1 MNSLNI
7 MLIEDD
13 MIEVMKLNRTIASL
27 QLNHKITEAGNG
39 EDALKLLEQKDRLP
53 DIILLDI
60 RMPEMD
66 GVRCAQELAKLEHP
80 PAIIFVTAYDH
91 YAIAALKANAIGYLL
106 KPANKDELLEALN
119 KAKNLNAA
127 QLNEIRKLEDP
138 TARPIREHIAARTH
152 RGGELIKLKDIYYFA
167 ADQKY
172 VKVRHKDGM
181 VLIDETLKELEQEFD
196 DRLFRVH
203 RNAIINLSYLDFL
216 ETLDAGQYQIRFKG
230 IDETLAVSRR
240 HLPALRDK
248 IQSM

>member
-1 MNSLNI
+1 MRI
-7 MLIEDD
+7 VVCDD
-13 MIEVMKLNRTIASL
+13 EPLARERLARIVQESGHQVVAQVTTGA
-27 QLNHKITEAGNG
+27 EAIV
-39 EDALKLLEQKDRLP
+39 AVKTQQP

-66 GVRCAQELAKLEHP
+66 GVRCAQALNELEHP

-152 RGGELIKLKDIYYFA
+152 RGVELIKLTDIYYFT

-172 VKVRHKDGM
+172 VKVRHKNGI
-181 VLIDETLKELEQEFD
+181 VLIDETLKELEQEFE

-203 RNAIINLSYLDFL
+203 RNAIINLSFLDYL
-216 ETLDAGQYQIRFKG
+216 ETLDAGQYQVRFKG

>member
-1 MNSLNI
+1 MRI
-7 MLIEDD
+7 VVCDD
-13 MIEVMKLNRTIASL
+13 EPLARERLARIVQESGHQVVAQATTGA
-27 QLNHKITEAGNG
+27 EAIV
-39 EDALKLLEQKDRLP
+39 AVKTQQP

-66 GVRCAQELAKLEHP
+66 GVRCAQALNELEHP

-106 KPANKDELLEALN
+106 KPANKDELLEALH

-152 RGGELIKLKDIYYFA
+152 RGVELIKLTDIYYFT

-172 VKVRHKDGM
+172 VKVRHKNGI
-181 VLIDETLKELEQEFD
+181 VLIDETLKELEQEFE

-203 RNAIINLSYLDFL
+203 RNAIINLSFLDYL
-216 ETLDAGQYQIRFKG
+216 ETLDAGQYQVRFKG

>member
-1 MNSLNI
+1 MRI
-7 MLIEDD
+7 VVCDD
-13 MIEVMKLNRTIASL
+13 EPLARERLVRIVKESGHEVVAQAKTGMEAIIAV
-27 QLNHKITEAGNG
+27 KTE
-39 EDALKLLEQKDRLP
+39 QP

-66 GVRCAQELAKLEHP
+66 GVHCAQELSKLNHP

-106 KPANKDELLEALN
+106 KPANKDELIEALD

-127 QLNEIRKLEDP
+127 QLNEIRKLKDP
-138 TARPIREHIAARTH
+138 TARPVREHIAARTH
-152 RGGELIKLKDIYYFA
+152 RGVELIKLKDIYYFT

-172 VKVRHKDGM
+172 VKVRHKDGI
-181 VLIDETLKELEQEFD
+181 VLIDETLKELEQEFED
-196 DRLFRVH
+196 LLFRVH
-203 RNAIINLSYLDFL
+203 RNAIINLSFLDYL

-240 HLPALRDK
+240 HLPALREK

>member
-1 MNSLNI
+1 MRI
-7 MLIEDD
+7 VVCDD
-13 MIEVMKLNRTIASL
+13 EPLARERLARIVQESGHQVVAQVTTGA
-27 QLNHKITEAGNG
+27 EAIV
-39 EDALKLLEQKDRLP
+39 AVKTQQP

-66 GVRCAQELAKLEHP
+66 GVRCAQALNELEHP

-91 YAIAALKANAIGYLL
+91 YAIAALKTNAIGYLL

-152 RGGELIKLKDIYYFA
+152 RGVELIKLTDIYYFT

-172 VKVRHKDGM
+172 VKVRHKNGI
-181 VLIDETLKELEQEFD
+181 VLIDETLKELEQEFE

-203 RNAIINLSYLDFL
+203 RNAIINLSFLDYL
-216 ETLDAGQYQIRFKG
+216 ETLDAGQYQVRFKG
-230 IDETLAVSRR
+230 INETLAVSRR

>member
-1 MNSLNI
+1 MRI
-7 MLIEDD
+7 VVCDD
-13 MIEVMKLNRTIASL
+13 EPLSRERLVRIVQQSGHEVVVQAMTG
-27 QLNHKITEAGNG
+27 QEAIV
-39 EDALKLLEQKDRLP
+39 AVKDQQP

-66 GVRCAQELAKLEHP
+66 GVRCAQELNKLEHP

-106 KPANKDELLEALN
+106 KPANKDELLEALS
-119 KAKNLNAA
+119 KAKKLNAA
-127 QLNEIRKLEDP
+127 QLNEIRKLEES
-138 TARPIREHIAARTH
+138 TAQPVREHIAARTH
-152 RGGELIKLKDIYYFA
+152 RGVELVKLTDIYYFT

-172 VKVRHKDGM
+172 VKVRHKDGII
-181 VLIDETLKELEQEFD
+181 LIDETLKELEQEFG

-203 RNAIINLSYLDFL
+203 RNAIINLSFLDYLEVL
-216 ETLDAGQYQIRFKG
+216 EAGQYQVRFKG

-240 HLPALRDK
+240 HLPMLREK

>member
-1 MNSLNI
+1 MRI
-7 MLIEDD
+7 VVCDD
-13 MIEVMKLNRTIASL
+13 EPLARERLVRIVKESGHDVVAQAPTGS
-27 QLNHKITEAGNG
+27 EAIIPV
-39 EDALKLLEQKDRLP
+39 KTQQP

-66 GVRCAQELAKLEHP
+66 GMRCAQELNQLAHP

-106 KPANKDELLEALN
+106 KPANKDELLEALG

-138 TARPIREHIAARTH
+138 TARPLREHIAARTH
-152 RGGELIKLKDIYYFA
+152 RGVELIKLKDIYYFT

-172 VKVRHKDGM
+172 VKVRHKDGI
-181 VLIDETLKELEQEFD
+181 VLIDETLKELEQEFEGQ
-196 DRLFRVH
+196 LFRVH
-203 RNAIINLSYLDFL
+203 RNAIINPNFLDFL
-216 ETLDAGQYQIRFKG
+216 ETMDAGQYQVRFKG

>member
-1 MNSLNI
+1 MRIVVCDNEPLSRERLVRI
-7 MLIEDD
+7 VQQSGH
-13 MIEVMKLNRTIASL
+13 EVVVQAMTG
-27 QLNHKITEAGNG
+27 QEAIV
-39 EDALKLLEQKDRLP
+39 AVKDQQP

-66 GVRCAQELAKLEHP
+66 GVRCAQELNKLEHP

-106 KPANKDELLEALN
+106 KPANKDELLEALS
-119 KAKNLNAA
+119 KAKKLNAA
-127 QLNEIRKLEDP
+127 QLNEIRKLEES
-138 TARPIREHIAARTH
+138 TAQPVREHIAARTH
-152 RGGELIKLKDIYYFA
+152 RGVELVKLTDIYYFT

-172 VKVRHKDGM
+172 VKVRHKDGII
-181 VLIDETLKELEQEFD
+181 LIDETLKELEQEFG

-203 RNAIINLSYLDFL
+203 RNAIINLSFLDYL
-216 ETLDAGQYQIRFKG
+216 EALDAGQYQVRFKG

-240 HLPALRDK
+240 HLPMLRDK

>member
-1 MNSLNI
+1 MRI
-7 MLIEDD
+7 VVCDD
-13 MIEVMKLNRTIASL
+13 EPLARERLARIVQESGHQVVAQATTGAEAIIAVKT
-27 QLNHKITEAGNG
+27 Q
-39 EDALKLLEQKDRLP
+39 QP

-66 GVRCAQELAKLEHP
+66 GVRCAQALNELKHP

-152 RGGELIKLKDIYYFA
+152 RGVELIKLTDIYYFT

-172 VKVRHKDGM
+172 VKVRHKNGI
-181 VLIDETLKELEQEFD
+181 VLIDETLKELEQEFE

-203 RNAIINLSYLDFL
+203 RNAIINLSFLDYL
-216 ETLDAGQYQIRFKG
+216 ETLDAGQYQVRFKG

>member
-1 MNSLNI
+1 MRI
-7 MLIEDD
+7 VVCDD
-13 MIEVMKLNRTIASL
+13 EPLSRERLARIVQESGHQVVAQVTTGA
-27 QLNHKITEAGNG
+27 EAIV
-39 EDALKLLEQKDRLP
+39 AVKTQQP

-66 GVRCAQELAKLEHP
+66 GVRCAQTLNELEHP

-152 RGGELIKLKDIYYFA
+152 RGVELIKLTDIYYFT

-172 VKVRHKDGM
+172 VKVRHKDGI
-181 VLIDETLKELEQEFD
+181 VLIDETLKELEQEFE

-203 RNAIINLSYLDFL
+203 RNAIINLSFLDYL
-216 ETLDAGQYQIRFKG
+216 ETLDAGQYQVRFKG

>member
-1 MNSLNI
+1 MRI
-7 MLIEDD
+7 VVCDD
-13 MIEVMKLNRTIASL
+13 EPLARERLVRIVQESGHQVVAQATTGAEAVIAVKSN
-27 QLNHKITEAGNG
+27 Q
-39 EDALKLLEQKDRLP
+39 P

-66 GVRCAQELAKLEHP
+66 GVRCAQELSKLEHP

-106 KPANKDELLEALN
+106 KPANKDELIEALN

-138 TARPIREHIAARTH
+138 TARPVREHIAARTH
-152 RGGELIKLKDIYYFA
+152 RGVELIKFKDIYYFT

-172 VKVRHKDGM
+172 VKVRHKEGIL
-181 VLIDETLKELEQEFD
+181 LIDETLKELEQEFGD
-196 DRLFRVH
+196 KLFRVH
-203 RNAIINLSYLDFL
+203 RNAIINLSFLDFL

-230 IDETLAVSRR
+230 IDDTLAVSRR

>member
-1 MNSLNI
+1 M
-7 MLIEDD
+7 
-13 MIEVMKLNRTIASL
+13 TG
-27 QLNHKITEAGNG
+27 QEAIV
-39 EDALKLLEQKDRLP
+39 AVKDQQP

-66 GVRCAQELAKLEHP
+66 GVRCAQELNKLEHP

-106 KPANKDELLEALN
+106 KPANKDELLEALS
-119 KAKNLNAA
+119 KAKKLNAA
-127 QLNEIRKLEDP
+127 QLNEIRKLEES
-138 TARPIREHIAARTH
+138 TAQPVREHIAARTH
-152 RGGELIKLKDIYYFA
+152 RGVELVKLTDIYYFT

-172 VKVRHKDGM
+172 VKVRHKDGII
-181 VLIDETLKELEQEFD
+181 LIDETLKELEQEFG

-203 RNAIINLSYLDFL
+203 RNAIINLSFLDYLEVL
-216 ETLDAGQYQIRFKG
+216 EAGQYQVRFKG

-240 HLPALRDK
+240 HLPMLREK

>member
-1 MNSLNI
+1 MRI
-7 MLIEDD
+7 VVCDD
-13 MIEVMKLNRTIASL
+13 EPLARERLARIVQESGHQVVAQATTGA
-27 QLNHKITEAGNG
+27 EAIV
-39 EDALKLLEQKDRLP
+39 AVKTQQP

-66 GVRCAQELAKLEHP
+66 GVRCAQALNELEHP

-152 RGGELIKLKDIYYFA
+152 RGVELIKLTDIYYFT

-172 VKVRHKDGM
+172 VKVRHKNGI
-181 VLIDETLKELEQEFD
+181 VLIDETLKELEQEFE

-203 RNAIINLSYLDFL
+203 RNAIINLSFLDYL
-216 ETLDAGQYQIRFKG
+216 ETLDAGQYQVRFKG
-230 IDETLAVSRR
+230 INETLAVSRR
-240 HLPALRDK
+240 HLPALRDR